1 MEETARLHLEKKT
14 VESALPAAKEIL
26 GQVKREVGMVP
37 NLYAFMA
44 NAPGLLETYIRGQET
59 FRKHSGFNPVEQ
71 EVILLSISFE
81 NGCEYCMA
89 AHSTIADMQSK
100 VPHEVTEALRSG
112 SQVPDARLSALS
124 TFTRTMVVKRG
135 RPSQDEIEHFLQAG
149 YTEEQVLQIILAVGI
164 KVLSNYT
171 NHVCH
176 TPVDRPF
183 ASRSWKRPA

>member
-1 MEETARLHLEKKT
+1 MEETAKLSLGKKT
-14 VESALPAAKEIL
+14 PEDARPPANEIL
-26 GQVKREVGMVP
+26 DQVKREVGMVP

-44 NAPGLLETYIRGQET
+44 NAPGLLDTYLRGQET
-59 FRKHSGFNPVEQ
+59 FRKHSVFNPVEQ
-71 EVILLSISFE
+71 EIILLSISYE

-89 AHSTIADMQSK
+89 AHSTIADTQSN
-100 VPHEVTEALRSG
+100 VPREVTEALRSG
-112 SQVPDARLSALS
+112 SPVPDARLSALS
-124 TFTRTMVVKRG
+124 NFTRTMVVKRG
-135 RPSQDEIEHFLQAG
+135 RPSQDEVEHFLQAG

-183 ASRSWKRPA
+183 ASRSWTRPA